1 MIKMQYFV
9 MWLILPIDSVATLTF
24 GIPERAMSLTLWC
37 CAPWMLAT
45 STSHRPPWATW
56 RRRED
61 KLWWAQ
67 PIWCDVFRGTG
78 PTSWWDYIDWDH
90 SPLNPSG
97 YRTGFG
103 EKPTGQSMMCSN
115 SVPCMVSPPWIGLA
129 HPDNVVPYACFGEG
143 SGELQ

>member
-1 MIKMQYFV
+1 MQYFV
-9 MWLILPIDSVATLTF
+9 MWLILHIDSVATLTF

-67 PIWCDVFRGTG
+67 PIWCDVVRGTG

-97 YRTGFG
+97 YRTGFR
-103 EKPTGQSMMCSN
+103 EKPTVDVFQQR
-115 SVPCMVSPPWIGLA
+115 SVYGISTLNRIGSPRQCGPICLFWWRFRWTSVTSL
-129 HPDNVVPYACFGEG
+129 
-143 SGELQ
+143 L